1 MLSSAGGSLLPHPA
15 ERDLKYHLNDGDVRM
30 FKIYSPERDRYII
43 FGVCGA
49 VFALLLNVLLNAVLP
64 KGHTFAYMLLFPFSN
79 LFYEL
84 FPAWSSDWYY
94 FLNSL
99 QYALYFIIGGM
110 LFKSVKHRKVIHAS
124 AGVLVV
130 LHVLL
135 FFFLQTADKTFL
147 RDVSWMIN
155 SFFPESFLYL

>member
-1 MLSSAGGSLLPHPA
+1 
-15 ERDLKYHLNDGDVRM
+15 M

-49 VFALLLNVLLNAVLP
+49 VFALLLNILMNAVLP
-64 KGHTFAYMLLFPFSN
+64 KGHTFAYMLLFPLSN

-99 QYALYFIIGGM
+99 QYALYFIMGGM
-110 LFKSVKHRKVIHAS
+110 LFRSVKHRKMIYVS
-124 AGVLVV
+124 AAVLTS
-130 LHVLL
+130 LHILL
-135 FFFLQTADKTFL
+135 FCFLQTADKTFL

-155 SFFPESFLYL
+155 SFFPESFLSL